1 MTGQP
6 FGSQRRSQRRSQR
19 PGRDQGLARVSP
31 PGHQTSHPEL
41 QQKRAVG
48 QHQSN
53 ATLPERLQLRQFFAA
68 VDLTDADFAGTGQS
82 VPEPHL
88 SLQYWQRTQQN
99 PRPAASGVDQ
109 ATIMETSA
117 NSQSRTDT
125 SSTGPVVNA
134 PVLNSTAANA
144 STTTWSSN
152 VALHSTPFAA
162 CAEEVV
168 RLHAALAELESASSL
183 LQLPPLSQR
192 EWFETLS
199 RKLLPQ
205 LKSAPYIVV
214 AVVGGTN
221 IGKSVIFNHLAGS
234 RVSATSPLAS
244 GTKHPVCLVPPG
256 FAQKHDLSD
265 VFQGFELEEW
275 SQSDSALKNSDSDRL
290 FWKESPSVPSNM
302 LVLDTPDVDSDAA
315 VNWHRADC
323 IRHCADVLVAVL
335 TQQKYN
341 DAAVKQFF
349 RKAGAEDKAVVIVF
363 NQVLLP
369 EDEGY
374 WPLWLGTFAKE
385 TGIRPEMVYVAPN
398 DRRAAESN
406 KLPFY
411 LRQWPLANPAETNTE
426 TVPSNT
432 LPQNALDTM
441 QPHDL
446 RADLSELHFES
457 IKFRTLRGSLRQL
470 IDAQQ
475 GIPAYLTEIQIRS
488 QEFRSAAQLL
498 TSRQLA
504 RVANWPAIPNR
515 LLVHEIRNW
524 WRNQRQGWTKKV
536 HDFYNTLGDGLLW
549 SVRWAKS
556 KLTGP
561 DTDPIEDYQKSE
573 RDVILK
579 AIENLFDGLYQLS
592 ELGNDLLRP
601 RIARLITGEKR
612 AELLR
617 LVHESH
623 DRLNFEAELQD
634 VVAKQMETFQSD
646 SPRMFEFL
654 KQLDGLAAAARPVT
668 SVALFFAGGGPLGD
682 ALAPV
687 AHDAAI
693 QAVLHVAGGT
703 GAVIAGETA
712 ISGTGGTLRTVEA
725 YFRQLHTS
733 FTAHRLEW
741 LGQQLRD
748 HLLGT
753 LQEELQQAAELPS
766 SDAFL
771 NVRRIIESLRIQ
783 VS

>member
-1 MTGQP
+1 VVALKPFRRETTGERFSNQVP
-6 FGSQRRSQRRSQR
+6 GSGHGGDVNVDHS
-19 PGRDQGLARVSP
+19 PGAARK
-31 PGHQTSHPEL
+31 T
-41 QQKRAVG
+41 R
-48 QHQSN
+48 
-53 ATLPERLQLRQFFAA
+53 
-68 VDLTDADFAGTGQS
+68 GQS
-82 VPEPHL
+82 FSAQQGGTFQHRPNETLSDRLHLKQLFLEPEQSLNGPH
-88 SLQYWQRTQQN
+88 SSSQSWQRDPQATH
-99 PRPAASGVDQ
+99 AADCGIDQ
-109 ATIMETSA
+109 ATFMETAAKSETF
-117 NSQSRTDT
+117 SVDSR
-125 SSTGPVVNA
+125 STPWAGSP
-134 PVLNSTAANA
+134 
-144 STTTWSSN
+144 
-152 VALHSTPFAA
+152 ALQATPFAA

-168 RLHAALAELESASSL
+168 RLHVALAELERASSL
-183 LQLPPLSQR
+183 LQMPPLAQR

-205 LKSAPYIVV
+205 LKSDPYIVV

-256 FAQKHDLSD
+256 FAAKHDLSD

-275 SQSDSALKNSDSDRL
+275 TQSDSALKNSEADRL
-290 FWKESPSVPSNM
+290 FWKESPSSPSNM

-369 EDEGY
+369 EDEAY
-374 WPLWLGTFAKE
+374 WPLWLGTFTKE
-385 TGIRPEMVYVAPN
+385 TGIKPEMVYVAPN

-406 KLPFY
+406 MLPFY
-411 LRQWPLANPAETNTE
+411 PRQWPVANPSDTNTE
-426 TVPSNT
+426 AVPSSVSRT
-432 LPQNALDTM
+432 TDSDVTHA
-441 QPHDL
+441 HDL
-446 RADLSELHFES
+446 RADLSELHFAS

-470 IDAQQ
+470 VDPQQ
-475 GIPAYLTEIQIRS
+475 GIPAYLSEIQLRS
-488 QEFRSAAQLL
+488 HEFRSAAELL

-504 RVANWPAIPNR
+504 RISNWPAIPNR
-515 LLVHEIRNW
+515 LLVQEIRNW
-524 WRNQRQGWTKKV
+524 WRNQRQGWTKSV
-536 HDFYNTLGDGLLW
+536 HDFYNTVGDGLMW
-549 SVRWAKS
+549 SVRWAKT
-556 KLTGP
+556 KLAGP
-561 DTDPIEDYQKSE
+561 ETNPIEEYQKAE
-573 RDVILK
+573 REVILK

-623 DRLNFEAELQD
+623 TQLNFESELQD
-634 VVAKQMETFQSD
+634 VVAKQMIAFQAD

-712 ISGTGGTLRTVEA
+712 ISGTGGTLRSVEA

-741 LGQQLRD
+741 LGLQLRD

-753 LQEELQQAAELPS
+753 LQEELQNAAELPKS
-766 SDAFL
+766 EAFL
-771 NVRRIIESLRIQ
+771 NVRRIVESLRAQ
-783 VS
+783 VK

>member
-1 MTGQP
+1 
-6 FGSQRRSQRRSQR
+6 
-19 PGRDQGLARVSP
+19 
-31 PGHQTSHPEL
+31 
-41 QQKRAVG
+41 
-48 QHQSN
+48 
-53 ATLPERLQLRQFFAA
+53 
-68 VDLTDADFAGTGQS
+68 
-82 VPEPHL
+82 
-88 SLQYWQRTQQN
+88 
-99 PRPAASGVDQ
+99 
-109 ATIMETSA
+109 
-117 NSQSRTDT
+117 
-125 SSTGPVVNA
+125 
-134 PVLNSTAANA
+134 
-144 STTTWSSN
+144 
-152 VALHSTPFAA
+152 AL
-162 CAEEVV
+162 
-168 RLHAALAELESASSL
+168 LELEQASSL
-183 LQLPPLSQR
+183 LQMPPLNQR

-205 LKSAPYIVV
+205 LKSDPYIVV

-256 FAQKHDLSD
+256 FAQKHDLTD

-275 SQSDSALKNSDSDRL
+275 TQSDSALKNSDSDRL

-374 WPLWLGTFAKE
+374 WPLWLATFTKE

-406 KLPFY
+406 RLPFY
-411 LRQWPLANPAETNTE
+411 PREWPLANPSDTNTE
-426 TVPSNT
+426 TVPLSTVPEAVLNSI
-432 LPQNALDTM
+432 

-446 RADLSELHFES
+446 RADLSELHFTS

-470 IDAQQ
+470 VDREH
-475 GIPAYLTEIQIRS
+475 GIPAYLTEIQLRS
-488 QEFRSAAQLL
+488 QEFRTAAELL

-504 RVANWPAIPNR
+504 RVSNWPAIPNR
-515 LLVHEIRNW
+515 ILVQEIRNW
-524 WRNQRQGWTKKV
+524 WRHQRQGWTKKV

-561 DTDPIEDYQKSE
+561 ESDPIREYQKSE
-573 RDVILK
+573 REVILK

-617 LVHESH
+617 LVHEAH
-623 DRLNFEAELQD
+623 DQLDFETELQS
-634 VVAKQMETFQSD
+634 VVAKQMETFQAD

-654 KQLDGLAAAARPVT
+654 KQLDSLAAAARPVT

-682 ALAPV
+682 AIAPV

-741 LGQQLRD
+741 LGHQLKD

-753 LQEELQQAAELPS
+753 LQEELQHAAELPKS
-766 SDAFL
+766 EAFI
-771 NVRRIIESLRIQ
+771 NVRRIVESLRIQ
-783 VS
+783 VT